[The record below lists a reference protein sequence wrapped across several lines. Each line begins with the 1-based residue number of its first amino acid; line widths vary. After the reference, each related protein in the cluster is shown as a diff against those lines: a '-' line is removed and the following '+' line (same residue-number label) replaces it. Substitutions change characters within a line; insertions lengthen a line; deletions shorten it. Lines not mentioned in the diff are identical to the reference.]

1 MFMLFTTPALP
12 PGGAREGVLDIVG
25 AIKDGA
31 ARSGAD
37 FTYLLG
43 AARQESALDP
53 QARSSSSTASGLF
66 QFVEQ
71 TWLKT
76 LKDSGPKLG
85 LARFANAVVETK
97 PGHFDVP
104 DPVMRDAILKL
115 RSDPRTSSLMAG
127 ALTHANAA
135 ALSGALGHAPASGD
149 LYLAHVLGVTSASEL
164 VKAIDA
170 DPGQSAAAKFPE
182 AARANPS
189 LFYSHDGQPR
199 SVAELRAFVAHLHES
214 AASRPL
220 PSHQTSP
227 AESDSIPMAY
237 ANPDGPALFSLF
249 RNVGPVA
256 PLNSVVESL
265 WSDDQKIHFNLDSSA
280 TVSGTGPMTVP
291 LPPVRPAMMRT
302 HIGSGVSYPDRF
314 EREESDD

>member
-12 PGGAREGVLDIVG
+12 PGGAREGTSDIVG

-31 ARSGAD
+31 MRSGAD
-37 FTYLLG
+37 FNYLLG

-53 QARSSSSTASGLF
+53 QARSSGSTASGLF

-76 LKDSGPKLG
+76 LKDAGPKLG

-104 DPVMRDAILKL
+104 NPAMRDAILKL
-115 RSDPRTSSLMAG
+115 RSDPRTSSLLAG
-127 ALTHANAA
+127 ALTRSNAA
-135 ALSGALGHAPASGD
+135 SLSDALGHAPGSGD
-149 LYLAHVLGVTSASEL
+149 LYLAHVLGASGASEL
-164 VKAIDA
+164 LKAIDA
-170 DPGQSAAAKFPE
+170 DPGQSAATKFPE

-189 LFYSHDGQPR
+189 LFYGHDGQPR
-199 SVAELRAFVAHLHES
+199 SVAELRALVAHLHES

-220 PSHQTSP
+220 PSHQTSL
-227 AESDSIPMAY
+227 AEPDSLPMAY

-249 RNVGPVA
+249 RNVGTVA

-265 WSDDQKIHFNLDSSA
+265 WADDQQSHFKLDASV
-280 TVSGTGPMTVP
+280 TVSGSRPTTVP
-291 LPPVRPAMMRT
+291 LPPVRPAT
-302 HIGSGVSYPDRF
+302 VSTPINSGVADPDKF
-314 EREESDD
+314 ESEDSDD